1 MFVKSLD
8 LKNFRN
14 IEQLSLKPSPGINIL
29 YGSNAQGK
37 TNILEAMYL
46 AGTTRSHRGSR
57 DRDMIAFGR
66 EESHIRMEIARR
78 GVDSRIDLHL
88 RRQGKK
94 GIALD
99 GVPLRR
105 AADLFLVTSF
115 VFFSP
120 EDLNLIKNGP
130 AGRRKFLDMVIS
142 NIDRVYMSDLANY
155 AKCLDERN
163 ALLREIAF
171 DARRTAELDIWDQ
184 QLAGYGERIA
194 SRRAA
199 FVRNFSSVAAEAHEK
214 LTEGKEKLEIEYEP
228 KADAEHLREKLRL
241 SRDNDLRTRTTNV
254 GIHRDDLAI
263 RVGGMDIRAFGSQG
277 QQRTCALSLKL
288 AEIETIRESRGDAPV
303 LLLDDVLSELDRT
316 RQKALLGAL
325 DRTQTFLTC
334 TGLDEFVQSGFHAD
348 SIFHVVQGGI
358 Q

>member
-14 IEQLSLKPSPGINIL
+14 IKNLSLKPDPGINIL

-57 DRDMIAFGR
+57 DRDMVAFGE
-66 EESHIRMEIARR
+66 EESHIRMEIERR
-78 GVDSRIDLHL
+78 EIVSRIDLHL

-105 AADLFLVTSF
+105 AADLFFVTSF

-142 NIDRVYMSDLANY
+142 NIDRVYMSDITKY
-155 AKCLDERN
+155 AQCLEQRN

-171 DARRTAELDIWDQ
+171 DGRRTAELDIWDE
-184 QLAGYGERIA
+184 QLARYGERIA
-194 SRRAA
+194 KRRAA
-199 FVRNFSSVAAEAHEK
+199 FIEDFSSIAQAAHEN
-214 LTEGKEKLEIEYEP
+214 LTGGAEKLDIAYEP
-228 KADAEHLREKLRL
+228 KADAEHFRERLWL

-263 RVGGMDIRAFGSQG
+263 RVGGIDVRAFGSQG

-288 AEIETIRESRGDAPV
+288 AEIGTIRESRGDWPV
-303 LLLDDVLSELDRT
+303 LLLDDVLSELDRS
-316 RQKALLGAL
+316 RQKALLRAL
-325 DRTQTFLTC
+325 KSTQTFITC

-358 Q
+358 E